1 MRQRLAALCCCLLV
15 LSAGCVGQLG
25 STGGPGDT
33 TEPPTTDPGTG
44 TDTTDPDDGAS
55 LNGTL
60 AEPTTCDQ
68 VWVSYWGTGNT
79 AELWQQGNVH
89 VGWTVPANTSM
100 LFVAFEEGTVL
111 GADHVRFEGGTVTA
125 DGAAV
130 PIGDL
135 SGEHD
140 VAVVAVVDTNENG
153 EYDPDVDRPCQNED
167 GDLVWTDWVRFDFPV
182 GQPADDDGTKTGA

>member
-1 MRQRLAALCCCLLV
+1 MKMRLAALCCCLLV

-33 TEPPTTDPGTG
+33 AEPPTTTDPGTTG
-44 TDTTDPDDGAS
+44 PGGEPRLYD
-55 LNGTL
+55 TL
-60 AEPTTCDQ
+60 AEPTTCEQ

-79 AELWQQGNVH
+79 AQLWKQGNVH

-100 LFVAFEEGTVL
+100 LFVAFEEGVVL
-111 GADHVRFEGGTVTA
+111 GTDHVQFDGAVTA

-130 PIGDL
+130 PVGDL
-135 SGEHD
+135 AGEHA
-140 VAVVAVVDTNENG
+140 VAVVAVVDTDGDG

-167 GDLVWTDWVRFDFPV
+167 GDLVWTDWHTFDFPV